1 MDKIQSIKGTH
12 DILPNESEKWKD
24 LEDIIY
30 KTCDLFGFKEIR
42 TPIFEKTNL
51 FLRGIGEVTDIVS
64 KEMYSWQDRDG
75 TNLTLRPELT
85 ASVVRSYIQH
95 NLQNQSSSQRLFYM
109 GPLFRRERP
118 QKGRQR
124 QFHQFGVEAF
134 GSENPEQDVEI
145 ISIAWHLLSL
155 LGISNKVQLKIN
167 SIGSNE
173 CRKNYRKA
181 LLDFIKPHF
190 NLLSE
195 VSKVRF
201 EKNPLRILD
210 TKNPEERK
218 VLSNAPK
225 ISDYYTNEDK
235 THFQTI
241 LKFLDCLNIPYN
253 IDLGLVR
260 GLDYYTRTV
269 FEFTSNS
276 LGAQDALLGG
286 GRYDNLVQDLG
297 GKVVPGIGF
306 AAGIERLL
314 LILEAEKYNFKK
326 HTPDIY
332 FICIEQNA
340 IQVMLSLSKKLR
352 EKNYI
357 VVFDLLRRSLKA
369 QMREANKFKVRYVII
384 IGEEELAHKKVT
396 IKDLQKKAQYS
407 YNQSDLFDFFNFCL
421 CSS

>member
-75 TNLTLRPELT
+75 SYLTLRPELT

-155 LGISNKVQLKIN
+155 LGINNKVQLKIN
-167 SIGSNE
+167 SIGSNK

-332 FICIEQNA
+332 FICIEQDA

-352 EKNYI
+352 EKNYT

-407 YNQSDLFDFFNFCL
+407 YNQSDLFDFFNFKIN
-421 CSS
+421 S

>member
-30 KTCDLFGFKEIR
+30 KTCNLFGFKEIR

-75 TNLTLRPELT
+75 SNLTLRPELT

-167 SIGSNE
+167 SIGSNQ

-190 NLLSE
+190 NILSE
-195 VSKVRF
+195 VSRVRF
-201 EKNPLRILD
+201 KKNPLRILD

-326 HTPDIY
+326 
-332 FICIEQNA
+332 N
-340 IQVMLSLSKKLR
+340 KK
-352 EKNYI
+352 EI
-357 VVFDLLRRSLKA
+357 
-369 QMREANKFKVRYVII
+369 
-384 IGEEELAHKKVT
+384 
-396 IKDLQKKAQYS
+396 
-407 YNQSDLFDFFNFCL
+407 FFN
-421 CSS
+421 

>member
-75 TNLTLRPELT
+75 SNLTLRPELT

-210 TKNPEERK
+210 TKNPEEKK

-241 LKFLDCLNIPYN
+241 LKFLGCLNIPYN

-407 YNQSDLFDFFNFCL
+407 YNQSDLFDFFNFKIN
-421 CSS
+421 S

>member
-75 TNLTLRPELT
+75 SNLTLRPELT

-241 LKFLDCLNIPYN
+241 LKFLGCLNIPYN

-407 YNQSDLFDFFNFCL
+407 YNQSDLFDFFNFKIN
-421 CSS
+421 S

>member
-75 TNLTLRPELT
+75 SNLTLRPELT

-241 LKFLDCLNIPYN
+241 LKFLGCLNIPYN

-384 IGEEELAHKKVT
+384 IGEEELAHKKVI

-407 YNQSDLFDFFNFCL
+407 YNQSDLFDFFNFKIN
-421 CSS
+421 S

>member
-75 TNLTLRPELT
+75 SNLTLRPELT

-155 LGISNKVQLKIN
+155 LGINNKVQLKIN
-167 SIGSNE
+167 SIGSNK

-190 NLLSE
+190 NILSE

-201 EKNPLRILD
+201 KKNPLRILD

-218 VLSNAPK
+218 ILSNAPK

-241 LKFLDCLNIPYN
+241 LKFLGCLNIPYN

-332 FICIEQNA
+332 FICIEQDA
-340 IQVMLSLSKKLR
+340 IQIMLSLCKKLR
-352 EKNYI
+352 ERNYI

-384 IGEEELAHKKVT
+384 IGQEELAHKKVT
-396 IKDLQKKAQYS
+396 IKDLQKKVQYS
-407 YNQSDLFDFFNFCL
+407 FNQSNLFDFFNFKIN
-421 CSS
+421 S

>member
-75 TNLTLRPELT
+75 SNLTLRPELT

-218 VLSNAPK
+218 ILSNAPK

-241 LKFLDCLNIPYN
+241 LKFLGCLNIPYN

-357 VVFDLLRRSLKA
+357 VVFDVLRRSLKA

-407 YNQSDLFDFFNFCL
+407 YNQSDLFDFFNFKIN
-421 CSS
+421 S

>member
-12 DILPNESEKWKD
+12 DVLPNESEKWKD

-42 TPIFEKTNL
+42 TPIFERTNL

-75 TNLTLRPELT
+75 SNLTLRPELT

-190 NLLSE
+190 NLLSD

-210 TKNPEERK
+210 TKNPDDRK
-218 VLSNAPK
+218 VLSIAPK

-241 LKFLDCLNIPYN
+241 LKFLGCLNIPYN

-306 AAGIERLL
+306 AAGTERLL

-407 YNQSDLFDFFNFCL
+407 YNQSDLFDFFNFKIN
-421 CSS
+421 S

>member
-75 TNLTLRPELT
+75 SNLTLRPELT

-155 LGISNKVQLKIN
+155 LGIRNKVQLKIN

-235 THFQTI
+235 THFQTV
-241 LKFLDCLNIPYN
+241 LKFLGCLNIPYN

-407 YNQSDLFDFFNFCL
+407 YNQSDLFDFFNFKIN
-421 CSS
+421 S

>member
-12 DILPNESEKWKD
+12 DILPNESEEWKD

-75 TNLTLRPELT
+75 SNLTLRPELT

-95 NLQNQSSSQRLFYM
+95 NLQSQSSSQRLFYM

-332 FICIEQNA
+332 FICIEQDA

-352 EKNYI
+352 ERNYI
-357 VVFDLLRRSLKA
+357 VVFDVLRRSLKA

-407 YNQSDLFDFFNFCL
+407 YNQSDLFDFFNFKIN
-421 CSS
+421 S

>member
-75 TNLTLRPELT
+75 SNLTLRPELT

-241 LKFLDCLNIPYN
+241 LKFLGCLNIPYN

-332 FICIEQNA
+332 FICIEENA

-396 IKDLQKKAQYS
+396 IKDLQKKTQYS
-407 YNQSDLFDFFNFCL
+407 YNQSDLFDFFNFKIN
-421 CSS
+421 S

>member
-12 DILPNESEKWKD
+12 DILPYESEKWKD

-42 TPIFEKTNL
+42 TPIFEITNL

-64 KEMYSWQDRDG
+64 KEMYSWQDRDES
-75 TNLTLRPELT
+75 NLTLRPELT

-155 LGISNKVQLKIN
+155 LGINDKVQLKIN

-241 LKFLDCLNIPYN
+241 LKFLGCLNIPYN

-297 GKVVPGIGF
+297 GKIVPGIGF

-407 YNQSDLFDFFNFCL
+407 YNQSDLFDFFNFKIN
-421 CSS
+421 S

>member
-75 TNLTLRPELT
+75 SNLTLRPELT

-332 FICIEQNA
+332 FICIEQDA
-340 IQVMLSLSKKLR
+340 IQIMLSLSKKLR

-396 IKDLQKKAQYS
+396 IKDLQKKTQYS
-407 YNQSDLFDFFNFCL
+407 YNQSDLFDFFNFKIN
-421 CSS
+421 S

>member
-51 FLRGIGEVTDIVS
+51 FMRGIGEVTDIVS

-75 TNLTLRPELT
+75 SNLTLRPELT

-407 YNQSDLFDFFNFCL
+407 YNQSDLFDFFNFKIN
-421 CSS
+421 S

>member
-30 KTCDLFGFKEIR
+30 KTCNLFGFKEIR

-64 KEMYSWQDRDG
+64 KEMYNWQDRDG
-75 TNLTLRPELT
+75 SNLTLRPELT

-218 VLSNAPK
+218 ILSNAPR

-241 LKFLDCLNIPYN
+241 LNFLGCLNIPYN

-332 FICIEQNA
+332 FICIEQDA
-340 IQVMLSLSKKLR
+340 IQIMLSLSKKLR

-357 VVFDLLRRSLKA
+357 VVFDLLRKSLKA

-407 YNQSDLFDFFNFCL
+407 FNQSDLFDFFNFKIN
-421 CSS
+421 S

>member
-75 TNLTLRPELT
+75 SNLTLRPELT

-241 LKFLDCLNIPYN
+241 LKFLGCLNIPYN

-357 VVFDLLRRSLKA
+357 VVFDPLRRSLKA

-407 YNQSDLFDFFNFCL
+407 YNQSDLFDFFNFKIN
-421 CSS
+421 S

>member
-75 TNLTLRPELT
+75 SNLTLRPELT

-155 LGISNKVQLKIN
+155 LGIRNKVQLKIN

-241 LKFLDCLNIPYN
+241 LKFLGCLNIPYN

-269 FEFTSNS
+269 FEFTSNA

-407 YNQSDLFDFFNFCL
+407 YNQSDLFDFFNFKIN
-421 CSS
+421 S

>member
-75 TNLTLRPELT
+75 SNLTLRPELT

-134 GSENPEQDVEI
+134 GSENPEQDVEV

-210 TKNPEERK
+210 TKNPEEKK

-332 FICIEQNA
+332 FICIEQDA

-352 EKNYI
+352 EKNYT

-407 YNQSDLFDFFNFCL
+407 YNQSDLFDFFNFKIN
-421 CSS
+421 S

>member
-12 DILPNESEKWKD
+12 DILPNESGKWKD

-75 TNLTLRPELT
+75 SNLTLRPELT

-241 LKFLDCLNIPYN
+241 LKFLGSLNIPYN

-407 YNQSDLFDFFNFCL
+407 YYQSDLFDFFNFKIN
-421 CSS
+421 S

>member
-75 TNLTLRPELT
+75 SNLTLRPELT

-241 LKFLDCLNIPYN
+241 LKFLGSLNIPYN

-314 LILEAEKYNFKK
+314 LVLEAEKYNFKK

-407 YNQSDLFDFFNFCL
+407 YYQSDLFDFFNFKIN
-421 CSS
+421 S

>member
-51 FLRGIGEVTDIVS
+51 FLRGIGEATDIVS

-75 TNLTLRPELT
+75 SNLTLRPELT

-155 LGISNKVQLKIN
+155 LGISDKVQLKIN

-241 LKFLDCLNIPYN
+241 LKFLGCLNIPYN
-253 IDLGLVR
+253 IDLKLVR

-369 QMREANKFKVRYVII
+369 QMREANKLKVRYVII
-384 IGEEELAHKKVT
+384 IGEVELAHKKVT

-407 YNQSDLFDFFNFCL
+407 YNQSDLFDFFNFKIN
-421 CSS
+421 S

>member
-75 TNLTLRPELT
+75 SNLTLRPELT

-155 LGISNKVQLKIN
+155 LGIRNKVQLKIN

-181 LLDFIKPHF
+181 LLDFIKPNF

-218 VLSNAPK
+218 ILSNAPK
-225 ISDYYTNEDK
+225 ISDYYTNEDR
-235 THFQTI
+235 THFQTV
-241 LKFLDCLNIPYN
+241 LKFLSCLNIPYN

-269 FEFTSNS
+269 FEFTSNA

-407 YNQSDLFDFFNFCL
+407 YNQSDLFDFFNFKIN
-421 CSS
+421 S

>member
-75 TNLTLRPELT
+75 SNLTLRPELT

-332 FICIEQNA
+332 FICIEQDA

-352 EKNYI
+352 ERNYI
-357 VVFDLLRRSLKA
+357 VVFDVLRRSLKA

-407 YNQSDLFDFFNFCL
+407 YNQSDLFDFFNFKIN
-421 CSS
+421 S

>member
-64 KEMYSWQDRDG
+64 KEMYNWQDRDG
-75 TNLTLRPELT
+75 SNLTLRPELT

-95 NLQNQSSSQRLFYM
+95 NLQNQSNSQRLFYM

-218 VLSNAPK
+218 ILSNAPR

-241 LKFLDCLNIPYN
+241 LNFLGCLNIPYN

-332 FICIEQNA
+332 FICIEQDA
-340 IQVMLSLSKKLR
+340 IQIMLSLSKKLR

-357 VVFDLLRRSLKA
+357 VVFDLLRKSLKA

-407 YNQSDLFDFFNFCL
+407 FNQSDLFDFFNFKIN
-421 CSS
+421 S

>member
-75 TNLTLRPELT
+75 SNLTLRPELT

-332 FICIEQNA
+332 FICIEQDA

-396 IKDLQKKAQYS
+396 IKDLQKKTQYS
-407 YNQSDLFDFFNFCL
+407 YNQSDLFDFFNFKIN
-421 CSS
+421 S

>member
-75 TNLTLRPELT
+75 SNLTLRPELT

-95 NLQNQSSSQRLFYM
+95 NLQNQSSSQRLFYL

-190 NLLSE
+190 NLLSD

-407 YNQSDLFDFFNFCL
+407 YNQSDLFDFFNFKIN
-421 CSS
+421 S

>member
-75 TNLTLRPELT
+75 SNLTLRPELT

-241 LKFLDCLNIPYN
+241 LKFLGCLNIPYN

-332 FICIEQNA
+332 FICIEQEA

-407 YNQSDLFDFFNFCL
+407 YNQSDLFDFFNFKIN
-421 CSS
+421 S